1 MHVRENLKY
10 FFSHFLFIHSP
21 VYNGSALW
29 FNVLFFFMT
38 NSAIIFSDVNQP
50 FVQTGMEFVKSIS
63 IAQKK
68 IPLWFAVFPNSPSHK
83 PKQSKK
89 SKMKSNPE
97 CVFFWPSHIIGLYFT
112 NELIWKFLCCDWPV
126 WNPLT
131 CYYQIWGWTAIS
143 AFTRRDA
150 RMLVSISFWHSAL
163 VPLIATQTWAYTHI
177 WLELNAVLEL
187 FMV

>member
-1 MHVRENLKY
+1 
-10 FFSHFLFIHSP
+10 
-21 VYNGSALW
+21 
-29 FNVLFFFMT
+29 MT

-97 CVFFWPSHIIGLYFT
+97 CVFFWPGHVIGLYFT

-131 CYYQIWGWTAIS
+131 CYYQIWGWTVIR

-150 RMLVSISFWHSAL
+150 RMFVLTQCIGAPHCNTNVSL
-163 VPLIATQTWAYTHI
+163 YTHLTWVKCCSGI
-177 WLELNAVLEL
+177 IYGLTKDVIHQTQWCTTLVIDSMSSNSQRKGMSFPE
-187 FMV
+187 